1 MRGHTG
7 TRFQS
12 TPSVWRETLSKLL
25 GSATLAFQSTP
36 SVWRETRSCCCSWR
50 SCSYFNPLPP
60 CGGRHAFIRL
70 FVAGLHFNPLPPCG
84 GRLEEVV
91 DTAIIK
97 LFQSTPSVWRET
109 IDFTTFKGLYGISI
123 HSLRVEGDSCRIGQ
137 RIIHG
142 EFQSTPSVWRET
154 MLPMILISIVI
165 NFNPLPPCGG
175 RLNGNLDISG
185 FTNFNPLPPCGGRP
199 WGQLLS
205 APHYT
210 ISIHSLRVEGDAS
223 ALFSTSKSSHFNP
236 LPPCGGRPTADV
248 TPGKEHVISIHSL
261 RVEGDAG
268 DLYRAELTDL
278 FQSTPSVWRET
289 MPSVLAND
297 LLG

>member
-1 MRGHTG
+1 MHIFGNMLPCLFQSTPSVWRETTERVRGHTG

-70 FVAGLHFNPLPPCG
+70 FVSGLHFNPLPPCG

-123 HSLRVEGDSCRIGQ
+123 HSLRVEGDAFPLPRTASGFHFNPLPPCGGRQLPHRAAYHTRRIS
-137 RIIHG
+137 IHSLRVEG
-142 EFQSTPSVWRET
+142 DDVTYDFDKHCNQFQSTPSVWRET
-154 MLPMILISIVI
+154 PVSTT
-165 NFNPLPPCGG
+165 
-175 RLNGNLDISG
+175 G
-185 FTNFNPLPPCGGRP
+185 FVKIC
-199 WGQLLS
+199 
-205 APHYT
+205 
-210 ISIHSLRVEGDAS
+210 ISIHSLRVEGD
-223 ALFSTSKSSHFNP
+223 
-236 LPPCGGRPTADV
+236 
-248 TPGKEHVISIHSL
+248 
-261 RVEGDAG
+261 
-268 DLYRAELTDL
+268 
-278 FQSTPSVWRET
+278 
-289 MPSVLAND
+289 
-297 LLG
+297 